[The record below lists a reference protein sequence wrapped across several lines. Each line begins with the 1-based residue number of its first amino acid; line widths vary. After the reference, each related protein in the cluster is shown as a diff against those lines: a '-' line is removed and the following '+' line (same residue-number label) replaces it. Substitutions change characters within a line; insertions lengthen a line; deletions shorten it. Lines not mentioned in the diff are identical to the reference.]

1 MSGRTRRERADHGP
15 VRSRRKVPDKSATR
29 MDRSTLILLIGGAL
43 VAASGISFLLGT
55 ATGGSIP
62 GLFGGPAGRSFS
74 PNGLGFPNF
83 AAPSR
88 VVGDGGAISGT
99 VKSINSN
106 SIVLQLADGSTV
118 TIDMTGNPSY
128 HYEAGPSGSPASGP
142 PAVGATV
149 VVQLDANASP
159 DPNVDTNSA
168 VTVLRAL
175 DVIVTNH

>member
-1 MSGRTRRERADHGP
+1 MSGPTRRELANHGP
-15 VRSRRKVPDKSATR
+15 VRRRRKIPDKSAAR
-29 MDRSTLILLIGGAL
+29 MDRSTRILLIGGAL

-62 GLFGGPAGRSFS
+62 GLFAPAGRSFS

-106 SIVLQLADGSTV
+106 SMVLQLADGSTV
-118 TIDMTGNPSY
+118 TIDMTGDPGY
-128 HYEAGPSGSPASGP
+128 HNEAGPSGS

-149 VVQLDANASP
+149 VVQLDANASA

-168 VTVLRAL
+168 DTVLRAL

>member
-1 MSGRTRRERADHGP
+1 
-15 VRSRRKVPDKSATR
+15 
-29 MDRSTLILLIGGAL
+29 MDRSTRILLIAGGL

-62 GLFGGPAGRSFS
+62 GLFDARAGRSFGL
-74 PNGLGFPNF
+74 NGAGFPNF
-83 AAPSR
+83 ALPSR

-106 SIVLQLADGSTV
+106 SMVLQLADGSSV
-118 TIDMTGNPSY
+118 TIDMTGDPGY
-128 HYEAGPSGSPASGP
+128 HNEAAPSGSPASGS

-149 VVQLDANASP
+149 VVQLDVNASA
-159 DPNVDTNSA
+159 DPNVDANSA
-168 VTVLRAL
+168 DTVLRAL